1 MPLSVLIATG
11 TTAAASADTVLADG
25 AQATLVLTGEG
36 RAPVEV
42 KISNG
47 QYVRVAEL
55 TTTNAVQK
63 IYGPAVFRV
72 RRDLVLPTWV
82 PNGQPE
88 VTVPFGVEV
97 YTDAPAVAAV
107 TGPATNAELRA
118 APLPV
123 TDSLNGTRAYTWSA
137 GTREAFTTA
146 STAALALPALG
157 SRREVRIV
165 ASARCFVRFGE
176 SGLAAATVAAGQA
189 IFPSDCPEVIVI
201 PVGVTHYRVIGETVG
216 GSIAISPVA

>member
-1 MPLSVLIATG
+1 VPLSVLIATG
-11 TTAAASADTVLADG
+11 TAAAASADTVLADG

-82 PNGQPE
+82 PNGLPE

-97 YTDAPAVAAV
+97 YTDSPAASAV

-118 APLPV
+118 TPLPV
-123 TDSLNGTRAYTWSA
+123 TDTLNGTRTYDWA
-137 GTREAFTTA
+137 GNSRTAVATA
-146 STAALALPALG
+146 STAAEDLPTLSA
-157 SRREVRIV
+157 SREIMAH
-165 ASARCFVRFGE
+165 ASTRCFVRLGE
-176 SGLAAATVAAGQA
+176 SDVGAASAAAGHLVLEAGERFHFRVA
-189 IFPSDCPEVIVI
+189 
-201 PVGVTHYRVIGETVG
+201 VGNTHFRVIRDTANGFLTLTAV
-216 GSIAISPVA
+216 V

>member
-11 TTAAASADTVLADG
+11 TDAAVSADTVLADG

-72 RRDLVLPTWV
+72 RRELVLPRWV
-82 PNGQPE
+82 PNGQPK

-97 YTDAPAVAAV
+97 YTDAALVQSLTRAQLDAAAV
-107 TGPATNAELRA
+107 KTEPLGRLGLAYQITAGAAASASLAFSAGVTRLRISARNANCRIAIGTGSQTATN
-118 APLPV
+118 
-123 TDSLNGTRAYTWSA
+123 TSG
-137 GTREAFTTA
+137 A
-146 STAALALPALG
+146 STSHFLQADTSMDVACLAG
-157 SRREVRIV
+157 SQISVIRGTDQTVDGIV
-165 ASARCFVRFGE
+165 HVSE
-176 SGLAAATVAAGQA
+176 L
-189 IFPSDCPEVIVI
+189 I
-201 PVGVTHYRVIGETVG
+201 
-216 GSIAISPVA
+216 

>member
-11 TTAAASADTVLADG
+11 TAAAASADTVLADG

-82 PNGQPE
+82 PNGLPE

-97 YTDAPAVAAV
+97 YTDAALVQGLTRAQ
-107 TGPATNAELRA
+107 LDA
-118 APLPV
+118 APVSTTDTTRDSTGQPFTPSACTHTYGYNANGLIV
-123 TDSLNGTRAYTWSA
+123 TDTATDGTSTWVKTYTYN
-137 GTREAFTTA
+137 
-146 STAALALPALG
+146 
-157 SRREVRIV
+157 
-165 ASARCFVRFGE
+165 ASAQ
-176 SGLAAATVAAGQA
+176 LT
-189 IFPSDCPEVIVI
+189 
-201 PVGVTHYRVIGETVG
+201 GETQWVKQ
-216 GSIAISPVA
+216 